1 MSALPVTIATAT
13 DTPAVYVS
21 DSHQSNNEQHY
32 PTVTAG
38 PVEQNPPTISPTVA
52 FAQEIPMTSTGLYEN
67 ERFGICRRCRRQ
79 FERPPGVHDG
89 QAQYYRC
96 KECDGV
102 RLQEMIID
110 SCIIQ

>member
-1 MSALPVTIATAT
+1 MSALPVTTATAT
-13 DTPAVYVS
+13 DTAVYVS
-21 DSHQSNNEQHY
+21 DSHQSNEQQY
-32 PTVTAG
+32 PTVTAV
-38 PVEQNPPTISPTVA
+38 PVEQNPQTISPTVA
-52 FAQEIPMTSTGLYEN
+52 FAQEIPITSTGLYEN

-102 RLQEMIID
+102 RFQEIIID